1 MRCRWA
7 GASEKPRAEQASGEG
22 DRAQFVSKGVK
33 WARTAHPGYIDAA
46 CIRYTT
52 GDPLSATRAPHAMSI
67 PVVPVLAALYLSL
80 LAVST
85 PAAAAPMS
93 VRVNPGDHGEQSR
106 HATYMAISA
115 AVNEALREVRA
126 GETSTV
132 MSTDATADLS
142 GTRAQLSDIYV
153 APAHVVGS
161 ALRHGYVPL
170 AGSPQAVQAVMVALA
185 SSQVGNLAQAQ
196 GRRLGL
202 PLQDSVVTYLVRG
215 ELNAA
220 NTSLKT
226 HFRSVKNL
234 RYQDALLVCLQIR
247 ECDVVGVERA
257 VFERWKAAGEPV
269 QSFLESKPVP
279 GISVAVKQS
288 LAGTPAMKALQP
300 VLLRT
305 LATPN
310 LARNGFEKPVAIEKR
325 EFDYVSTLGYFTPRQ
340 LPGAT
345 VVDAVNVARLMTE
358 GAVYFDTRTE
368 AEFKAGHVPGA
379 QWLPYVEKSAKETD
393 YDSKLDSFDTS
404 KLPADKA
411 APLVFAC
418 NGAECW
424 KSYKAS
430 HAAIKAGHS
439 KVHWFRGGLPE
450 WRTAERQVAGVL
462 P

>member
-1 MRCRWA
+1 M
-7 GASEKPRAEQASGEG
+7 STS
-22 DRAQFVSKGVK
+22 VSP
-33 WARTAHPGYIDAA
+33 AFRIH
-46 CIRYTT
+46 R
-52 GDPLSATRAPHAMSI
+52 L
-67 PVVPVLAALYLSL
+67 LAAIGLAL
-80 LAVST
+80 LAAMA
-85 PAAAAPMS
+85 PALAAPLS

-106 HATYMAISA
+106 HATYLAISA
-115 AVNEALREVRA
+115 AVNEALREARA
-126 GETSTV
+126 GDVSTV

-142 GTRAQLSDIYV
+142 GTRAQSSDIYV

-170 AGSPQAVQAVMVALA
+170 AGSSQGVQAVLVALA
-185 SSQVGNLAQAQ
+185 SSQVGSLAQAQ

-220 NTSLKT
+220 NTSMKA

-269 QSFLESKPVP
+269 QAFMQSKPVP

-288 LAGTPAMKALQP
+288 LAGTPAMRALQP

-358 GAVYFDTRTE
+358 GANYFDTRTE
-368 AEFKAGHVPGA
+368 AEFKANHVPGA
-379 QWLPYVEKSAKETD
+379 KWLPYIEKSAKDTD
-393 YDSKLDSFDTS
+393 YDSALDSFDIS
-404 KLPADKA
+404 KLPANKA
-411 APLVFAC
+411 AALVFAC

-430 HAAIKAGHS
+430 HAALKAGYS
-439 KVHWFRGGLPE
+439 KVFWFRGGLPE
-450 WRTAERQVAGVL
+450 WRTAERQVASTL

>member
-1 MRCRWA
+1 MTA
-7 GASEKPRAEQASGEG
+7 TV
-22 DRAQFVSKGVK
+22 F
-33 WARTAHPGYIDAA
+33 ARLPALMPSLAA
-46 CIRYTT
+46 C
-52 GDPLSATRAPHAMSI
+52 
-67 PVVPVLAALYLSL
+67 LAAG
-80 LAVST
+80 LAAFSGS
-85 PAAAAPMS
+85 AFAAPLS

-106 HATYMAISA
+106 HATYVALSG

-126 GETSTV
+126 GEVSTV

-142 GTRAQLSDIYV
+142 GTRAQLNDIYV

-161 ALRHGYVPL
+161 ALRNGYVPL
-170 AGSPQAVQAVMVALA
+170 AGSSQSVQAVMVALA
-185 SSQVGNLAQAQ
+185 SSQVGSLAQAQ

-226 HFRSVKNL
+226 HFRSVKNM

-269 QSFLESKPVP
+269 QAFLESKPVP
-279 GISVAVKQS
+279 GISVVVKQS
-288 LAGTPAMKALQP
+288 LAATPPMRALQP

-305 LATPN
+305 LAAPA
-310 LARNGFEKPVAIEKR
+310 LARAGVDKPVAIDKR
-325 EFDYVSTLGYFTPRQ
+325 EFEYVSTLGYFTPRQ

-345 VVDAVNVARLMTE
+345 VVDAVTVARMMTE
-358 GAVYFDTRTE
+358 GATYYDTRTE

-379 QWLPYVEKSAKETD
+379 KWLPYVEKSAKDTD
-393 YDSKLDSFDTS
+393 YDAKADSFDTS

-411 APLVFAC
+411 AAVVFAC

-430 HAAIKAGHS
+430 HAALKAGYG
-439 KVHWFRGGLPE
+439 KVYWFRGGLPE
-450 WRTAERQVAGVL
+450 WRTAERQVATAL

>member
-1 MRCRWA
+1 MTA
-7 GASEKPRAEQASGEG
+7 TV
-22 DRAQFVSKGVK
+22 F
-33 WARTAHPGYIDAA
+33 ARLPA
-46 CIRYTT
+46 
-52 GDPLSATRAPHAMSI
+52 LMS
-67 PVVPVLAALYLSL
+67 SL
-80 LAVST
+80 LACL
-85 PAAAAPMS
+85 AACGATFGSAAHAAPLS

-106 HATYMAISA
+106 HATYVALSG

-126 GETSTV
+126 GEVSTV

-142 GTRAQLSDIYV
+142 GTRAQLSDLYV

-161 ALRHGYVPL
+161 ALRNGYVPL
-170 AGSPQAVQAVMVALA
+170 AGSSQSVQAVMVALA

-226 HFRSVKNL
+226 HFRSVKNM

-269 QSFLESKPVP
+269 QAFLESKPVP
-279 GISVAVKQS
+279 GISVVVKQS
-288 LAGTPAMKALQP
+288 LAATPAMRALQP
-300 VLLRT
+300 ALLRT
-305 LATPN
+305 LAAQA
-310 LARNGFEKPVAIEKR
+310 LARAGVDKPVAIDKR
-325 EFDYVSTLGYFTPRQ
+325 EFEYVSTLGYFTPRQ

-345 VVDAVNVARLMTE
+345 VVDAVTVARLMTE
-358 GAVYFDTRTE
+358 GATYYDTRTE

-379 QWLPYVEKSAKETD
+379 KWLPYVEKSAKDTD
-393 YDSKLDSFDTS
+393 YDAKADSFDTS
-404 KLPADKA
+404 KLPADKGA
-411 APLVFAC
+411 AVVFAC

-430 HAAIKAGHS
+430 QAALKAGHG
-439 KVHWFRGGLPE
+439 KVYWFRGGLPE
-450 WRTAERQVAGVL
+450 WRTAERQVATAL

>member
-1 MRCRWA
+1 
-7 GASEKPRAEQASGEG
+7 
-22 DRAQFVSKGVK
+22 
-33 WARTAHPGYIDAA
+33 
-46 CIRYTT
+46 
-52 GDPLSATRAPHAMSI
+52 MSTSVFPAFRI
-67 PVVPVLAALYLSL
+67 HRPLAAIGLAL
-80 LAVST
+80 LAAMA
-85 PAAAAPMS
+85 PALAAPLS

-106 HATYMAISA
+106 HATYLAISA
-115 AVNEALREVRA
+115 AVNEALREARA
-126 GETSTV
+126 GDVSTV

-142 GTRAQLSDIYV
+142 GTRAQSSDIYV

-170 AGSPQAVQAVMVALA
+170 AGSSQGVQAVLVALA
-185 SSQVGNLAQAQ
+185 SSQVGSLAQAH

-220 NTSLKT
+220 NTSMKA

-269 QSFLESKPVP
+269 QAFMQSKPLP

-288 LAGTPAMKALQP
+288 LAGTPAMRALQP

-358 GAVYFDTRTE
+358 GANYFDTRTE
-368 AEFKAGHVPGA
+368 AEFKASHVPGA
-379 QWLPYVEKSAKETD
+379 KWLPYIEKSAKDTD
-393 YDSKLDSFDTS
+393 YDSALDSFDIS
-404 KLPADKA
+404 KLPANKSA
-411 APLVFAC
+411 ALVFAC

-430 HAAIKAGHS
+430 HAALKAGYS
-439 KVHWFRGGLPE
+439 KVFWFRGGLPE
-450 WRTAERQVAGVL
+450 WRTAERQVASTL

>member
-1 MRCRWA
+1 MLMNPFLDFRR
-7 GASEKPRAEQASGEG
+7 P
-22 DRAQFVSKGVK
+22 
-33 WARTAHPGYIDAA
+33 
-46 CIRYTT
+46 
-52 GDPLSATRAPHAMSI
+52 
-67 PVVPVLAALYLSL
+67 LAARPRTLAGLGLWLGVGLSLQLMAASAAMAAPLSL
-80 LAVST
+80 L
-85 PAAAAPMS
+85 
-93 VRVNPGDHGEQSR
+93 VNPGDIGEQTRLSSYE
-106 HATYMAISA
+106 ALSSA
-115 AVNEALREVRA
+115 VIEALREAKV
-126 GETSTV
+126 GEV
-132 MSTDATADLS
+132 QVQMSTDATADLS
-142 GTRAQLSDIYV
+142 GTRAQTHDFYV
-153 APAHVVGS
+153 APAHVVAS

-170 AGSPQAVQAVMVALA
+170 AGAPGAVQAVLVTLQ
-185 SSQVGNLAQAQ
+185 SNPIPNLAQAA
-196 GRRLGL
+196 GTRLGL

-269 QSFLESKPVP
+269 LAFLESKPVP

-288 LAGTPAMKALQP
+288 LAGTPAMRALQP

-305 LATPN
+305 LTTAN

-345 VVDAVNVARLMTE
+345 VVDAVTVARLMTE
-358 GAVYFDTRTE
+358 GATYFDTRTE
-368 AEFKAGHVPGA
+368 AEFKAARVPGA
-379 QWLPYVEKSAKETD
+379 KWLPYIEKSVKDTD
-393 YDSKLDSFDTS
+393 YETKLDSFDTS

-430 HAAIKAGHS
+430 HAAIRAGYS

-450 WRTAERQVAGVL
+450 WRTAERQVASVL